1 MPLSI
6 SRLQKV
12 EWRHTLAQ
20 KRPAS
25 IPYARLKRT
34 TQEESSSSSQGFKW
48 SGQRRPDK
56 PESHQAFGTATAL
69 GRRGPI
75 DSGEN
80 LLINALGT
88 RLHRV
93 DRRRGQQDREFAKA
107 ALAQRQQLARHLFIR
122 QA

>member
-69 GRRGPI
+69 GRRAPI

-80 LLINALGT
+80 PFINVAWT
-88 RLHRV
+88 RLYRGYL
-93 DRRRGQQDREFAKA
+93 RRWSED
-107 ALAQRQQLARHLFIR
+107 
-122 QA
+122 